1 MLTPNSNPTPPS
13 PCVPQVAQDRAD
25 YWVWRLGQPRSA
37 RDFGDLRQ
45 GLQELRLL
53 GVEQQLWH
61 CRRGKPVQ
69 ASAVPAA

>member
-1 MLTPNSNPTPPS
+1 VLRACALLPP
-13 PCVPQVAQDRAD
+13 PPPAQVAQDRAD

-53 GVEQQLWH
+53 GVEQQLWQ
-61 CRRGKPVQ
+61 CRRGR
-69 ASAVPAA
+69 PAAAAQAAAS